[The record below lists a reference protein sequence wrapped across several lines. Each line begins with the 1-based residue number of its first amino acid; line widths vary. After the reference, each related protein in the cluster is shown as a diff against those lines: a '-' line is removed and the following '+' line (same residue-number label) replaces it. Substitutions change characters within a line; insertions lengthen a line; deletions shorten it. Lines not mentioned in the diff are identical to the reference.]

1 MMGRVEGGHLTVP
14 EVRESQRDEM
24 ALLSDHP
31 AETLLPHLQ
40 NGHNTY
46 LHLMGWQ
53 EGISELGYGHMDS
66 LTGKPEG
73 SAETPRP
80 QALYLL
86 L

>member
-1 MMGRVEGGHLTVP
+1 MMGRVEGRHLTVL
-14 EVRESQRDEM
+14 EVRGGGTCLQRDEI

-53 EGISELGYGHMDS
+53 EGI
-66 LTGKPEG
+66 K
-73 SAETPRP
+73 
-80 QALYLL
+80 
-86 L
+86 

>member
-1 MMGRVEGGHLTVP
+1 MMGRVEGRNLTVLEVGGGGWHLP
-14 EVRESQRDEM
+14 EVRENQRDEI

-53 EGISELGYGHMDS
+53 EGI
-66 LTGKPEG
+66 K
-73 SAETPRP
+73 
-80 QALYLL
+80 
-86 L
+86 